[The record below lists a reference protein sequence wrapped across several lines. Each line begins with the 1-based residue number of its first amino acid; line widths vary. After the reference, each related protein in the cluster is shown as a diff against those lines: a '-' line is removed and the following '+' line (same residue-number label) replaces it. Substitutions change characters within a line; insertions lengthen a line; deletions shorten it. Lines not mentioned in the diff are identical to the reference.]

1 MALDRLD
8 HYFVYASDMEQ
19 SREFY
24 DEVLGLTQGP
34 RPDFNFP
41 GFWFYIG
48 EQAVVHIGNEKFG
61 GAFAEGKEEITT
73 TENTG
78 AVDHIAFRG
87 DDIENFE
94 HRFNELKLRYERREI
109 PDFSLSQLF
118 IKDPNGITIELNF
131 FHP

>member
-1 MALDRLD
+1 MTLDRLD
-8 HYFVYASDMEQ
+8 HYFVYASDLEL
-19 SREFY
+19 SRKFY

-34 RPDFNFP
+34 RPDFGFP

-48 EQAVVHIGNEKFG
+48 EQAVVHIGNEEFEG
-61 GAFAEGKEEITT
+61 GYVEENETISTT
-73 TENTG
+73 GSTG

-87 DDIENFE
+87 GDIENFE
-94 HRFNELKLRYERREI
+94 NRFNELNLRYERREI

-118 IKDPNGITIELNF
+118 IKDPNGVTIELNF